1 MIGFKTFR
9 IGITFLFSVI
19 NSVFLFSN
27 TIENKSLNCAK
38 GDDSILIETK
48 KEVVYLGLSQ
58 NVVNYLESQNLSQNL
73 AAYLMEQYKVE
84 IDSNQA
90 QLLNFA
96 ARNYG
101 LKDFSGD
108 TSNSQVVQFFV
119 ETGHPEIID
128 DETSWCSAYMSW
140 CVQNVKLDGLD
151 VKSNLSAKSWLNVGQ
166 EVVGVPQTGDIVIF
180 WREKK
185 NSWQGHVSIFINE
198 DPITHQVFCLGGNQD
213 DKVCIKAYPSEQVL
227 GFRRLKIIE

>member
-1 MIGFKTFR
+1 MINLKINKTYIIFLLS
-9 IGITFLFSVI
+9 IINTTFLFSNVDD
-19 NSVFLFSN
+19 
-27 TIENKSLNCAK
+27 KSIVDSIK
-38 GDDSILIETK
+38 GDDTILVQSP
-48 KEVVYLGLSQ
+48 KEVVYIGLSQ
-58 NVVNYLESQNLSQNL
+58 NVVNYLESQNLPENL
-73 AAYLMEQYKVE
+73 ANYLNKKYNVE

-96 ARNYG
+96 AVNYG
-101 LKDFSGD
+101 LQDFTGD
-108 TSNSQVVQFFV
+108 TSNTKVLQFFS
-119 ETGHPEIID
+119 EIGHPEVVD

-140 CVQNVKLDGLD
+140 CAKNVNLEGLE
-151 VKSNLSAKSWLNVGQ
+151 VKTNLSAKCWLQAGE
-166 EVVGVPQTGDIVIF
+166 EVIGTPKTGDIVIF

-198 DPITHQVFCLGGNQD
+198 DPVTHQVFCLGGNQD